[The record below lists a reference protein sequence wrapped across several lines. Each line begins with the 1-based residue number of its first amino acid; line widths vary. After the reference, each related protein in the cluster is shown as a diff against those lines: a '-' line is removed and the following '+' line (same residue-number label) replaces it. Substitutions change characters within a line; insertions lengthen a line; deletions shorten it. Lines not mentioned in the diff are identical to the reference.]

1 MRLLDPRRLPGARK
15 GKLPERVS
23 PQLAELVAEPP
34 AGEGWLHEM
43 KFDGY
48 RILAHRDRDSVRL
61 RSRRGE
67 DWTVRFDSVAR
78 AVTDLPVDQA
88 LLDGE
93 VVLLDEH
100 GIPDFQALQNVL
112 SERRTEDLVYYV
124 FDLLY
129 LDGYDLSAVA
139 LVERKAALGR
149 LLNARADRSQRIRLS
164 DHVTGQGTEFFRQ
177 ACAMGLEGIVSK
189 RANDPYRPGRGPAW
203 VKTKCRAR
211 QEFVIGGY
219 TDPSGAREG
228 FGALLVGVYDQGKQ
242 LQFCGKVGTG
252 FTAKTIRELLPKL
265 RALESSRPPFANPPR
280 GSAARGVH
288 WLKPKLVAEVEFAG
302 WTKDAILRAPAFKGL
317 RSDKPPEEIVREQPK
332 PAPRRTEPASR
343 RPVRGRPRRDGEI
356 EIAGVRI
363 THPDRV
369 LYGPQGITKADVARY
384 YVSVADRMLP
394 HVAGRPLTLLRCP
407 EGAEKECFYQ
417 RHAAA
422 HLPASIRRVEIDE
435 KKKTAVYPA
444 IDTLE
449 GLIALVQFGV
459 LEIHPWGARSD
470 DLEHPDR
477 LFFDLDPGPDV
488 EWKALV
494 ETARLL
500 REQLSAAG
508 LRAFVKTTGGKGL
521 HVVSPIAPTKPWSE
535 VTEIARAV
543 AHDLAGRFPGRYVA
557 TSSKAV
563 RGGKIF
569 IDYLRNAR
577 SATAVAAYST
587 RARPGATVSAP
598 LSWKELGKA
607 RPEAFSVQSMAR
619 RLRKPDPW
627 QDFRA

>member
-1 MRLLDPRRLPGARK
+1 M
-15 GKLPERVS
+15 
-23 PQLAELVAEPP
+23 
-34 AGEGWLHEM
+34 
-43 KFDGY
+43 
-48 RILAHRDRDSVRL
+48 
-61 RSRRGE
+61 
-67 DWTVRFDSVAR
+67 
-78 AVTDLPVDQA
+78 
-88 LLDGE
+88 
-93 VVLLDEH
+93 
-100 GIPDFQALQNVL
+100 L

-149 LLNARADRSQRIRLS
+149 LLKAWADRSQRIRLS

-252 FTAKTIRELLPKL
+252 YTAKTIRELLPKL

-317 RSDKPPEEIVREQPK
+317 RSDKPPEEIVREQAK
-332 PAPRRTEPASR
+332 PTPRRTEPAAR
-343 RPVRGRPRRDGEI
+343 TPPRGRPRHDGEI

-369 LYGPQGITKADVARY
+369 LYGPLGITKADVARY

-435 KKKTAVYPA
+435 KNKTAVYPA

-459 LEIHPWGARSD
+459 LEIHPWGARRN

-494 ETARLL
+494 ETARLI

-543 AHDLAGRFPGRYVA
+543 AHDLAGRFPERYVA

-587 RARPGATVSAP
+587 RARPGAMVSAP
-598 LSWKELGKA
+598 LSWEELGKA
-607 RPEAFSVQSMAR
+607 RPEAFTVQSMAR

-627 QDFRA
+627 QAFRA